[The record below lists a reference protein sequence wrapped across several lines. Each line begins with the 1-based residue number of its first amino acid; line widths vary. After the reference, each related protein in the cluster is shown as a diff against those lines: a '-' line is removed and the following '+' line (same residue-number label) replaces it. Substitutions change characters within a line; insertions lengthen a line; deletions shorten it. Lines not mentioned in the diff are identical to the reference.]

1 MTNVIPFQP
10 KDQDTAPLVFT
21 FGDPTPILD
30 HNVYDYI
37 GTFLDIGGRYYTPP
51 VSLQGLAKIMGAN
64 AYHGSILHFKKNMLC
79 KWFLP
84 SPLLSSSHLR
94 AAALDFVVTENCYFQ
109 KFTDRFGKVLRLE
122 RLPAIAMRRA
132 KEPGKYIKL
141 VHDAD
146 MFNSSLGV
154 VEYKK
159 DEVIHLKGADVR
171 QSIYGVPDYIGG
183 IQAVLLS
190 EDSTLFRRKY
200 YLNGAHM
207 GFILVTNDA
216 NLDEQTA
223 KQIESKVKQSK
234 GIGNFSSLY
243 INIPRS
249 NSKEPVQIIPVGD
262 IGTKDEYQKIKDT
275 TQDELLVMHRMR
287 PELMGII
294 PKNTGGF
301 ADPEKTMRV
310 YHELEVQSMQQI
322 FLELNEMIPSE
333 PVKFKDPVWT
343 AAVDGGRAASK

>member
-1 MTNVIPFQP
+1 MDNNVIPFQP
-10 KDQDTAPLVFT
+10 KGQEAAPLVFS

-30 HNVYDYI
+30 NNIYDYT
-37 GTFLDIGGRYYTPP
+37 GTFLDIGGSYYNPP
-51 VSLQGLAKIMGAN
+51 ISLRGLAKIMGAN

-79 KWFLP
+79 KWFVP
-84 SPLLSSSHLR
+84 SPILSLSNFR
-94 AAALDFVVTENCYFQ
+94 AAALDFTVTDNCYFQ
-109 KFTDRFGKVLRLE
+109 KFTDRFGKVTRLE
-122 RLPAIAMRRA
+122 RLPAIAMRRGR
-132 KEPGKYIKL
+132 EPGKYIRL
-141 VHDAD
+141 VDD
-146 MFNSSLGV
+146 SLFQMGI

-159 DEVIHLKGADVR
+159 GEVIHLKGPDVR
-171 QSIYGVPDYIGG
+171 QSIYGIPEYMGG

-190 EDSTLFRRKY
+190 EDATLFRRKY

-216 NLDEQTA
+216 GLDESTA
-223 KQIESKVKQSK
+223 KTIEQKVRQSK

-249 NSKEPVQIIPVGD
+249 ASKEPVQIIPVGD
-262 IGTKDEYQKIKDT
+262 IGTKDEYQRIKET
-275 TQDELLVMHRMR
+275 TEAELLAMHRMR

-294 PKNTGGF
+294 PKNSGGF

-322 FLELNEMIPSE
+322 FLELNDIIPGE
-333 PVKFKDPVWT
+333 PVRFKDPVWQTTPPVIPATSPT
-343 AAVDGGRAASK
+343 A

>member
-1 MTNVIPFQP
+1 MENNVIPFQP
-10 KDQDTAPLVFT
+10 KGQQAAPLVFS

-30 HNVYDYI
+30 NNIYDYT
-37 GTFLDIGGRYYTPP
+37 GSFLNISGSYYTPP
-51 VSLQGLAKIMGAN
+51 ISLQGLAKIMGAN
-64 AYHGSILHFKKNMLC
+64 SYHGSILHFKKNMLC
-79 KWFLP
+79 KWFVP
-84 SPLLSSSHLR
+84 SPILNASNMR
-94 AAALDFVVTENCYFQ
+94 AAALDFTVTDNCYFQ

-122 RLPAIAMRRA
+122 RLPAIAMRRGR
-132 KEPGKYIKL
+132 EPGKYIRL
-141 VHDAD
+141 NHDND
-146 MFNSSLGV
+146 PFDPIMGIT
-154 VEYKK
+154 EYKK

-171 QSIYGVPDYIGG
+171 QNIYGVPEYLGG

-190 EDSTLFRRKY
+190 EDATLFRRKY

-216 NLDEQTA
+216 GLDESTA
-223 KQIESKVKQSK
+223 KTIEQKVRQSK

-262 IGTKDEYQKIKDT
+262 IGTKDEYQRIKET
-275 TQDELLVMHRMR
+275 TEAELLAMHRMR

-294 PKNTGGF
+294 PKNSGGF

-322 FLELNEMIPSE
+322 FLELNDIIPGE
-333 PVKFKDPVWT
+333 PVKFKDPVWQT
-343 AAVDGGRAASK
+343 TTTPAT